1 MAIGSTSPF
10 RPTGTVSLSASTVSA
25 SVQLAGGGET
35 VVVTNLAASLA
46 YIRFGGDPS
55 VAASPSDMPVL
66 PNSHAML
73 SVNSLIGYAAAALVA
88 GSGSVL
94 FSRGDGS
101 FV

>member
-1 MAIGSTSPF
+1 MAMGSTSPF
-10 RPTGTVSLSASTVSA
+10 RPTGTVAISASTASA

-55 VAASPSDMPVL
+55 VAASSSDMPVL
-66 PNSHAML
+66 PNARAML
-73 SVNSLIGYAAAALVA
+73 SVNSLISYAAATLVT
-88 GSGSVL
+88 GTGSVL

-101 FV
+101 FI